1 MVKKY
6 AGRYSRFLRP
16 ISIVIDLIVVNS
28 FIFLFIFY
36 NDIFL
41 GKLTY
46 IIFSFLW
53 IASSLL
59 TRFYEV
65 YRFTKVLR
73 IFTIIFYQF
82 VLFTVLV
89 FAYLG
94 AIDSNEVDSLTVFLY
109 ITYCFVPIAGFKLLL
124 YYGLQRYRLG
134 FGGNFRKT
142 IIIGNN
148 DAVSELKNFFTTQK
162 ELGYEN
168 RKTFQFKSPNDFDIE
183 SCFIFILN
191 NNIDEVYCS
200 ANELKKDQLK

>member
-82 VLFTVLV
+82 ALFTVLV

-94 AIDSNEVDSLTVFLY
+94 AIDSSEADSLTVFLY
-109 ITYCFVPIAGFKLLL
+109 ITYCFIPIAGFKLLL

-168 RKTFQFKSPNDFDIE
+168 RKTFQFKSPNVLFL
-183 SCFIFILN
+183 F
-191 NNIDEVYCS
+191 
-200 ANELKKDQLK
+200 

>member
-16 ISIVIDLIVVNS
+16 ISILIDLIVVNS
-28 FIFLFIFY
+28 FIFLFFFY
-36 NDIFL
+36 SEILL

-46 IIFSFLW
+46 VIFSFLW
-53 IASSLL
+53 IISSLL

-94 AIDSNEVDSLTVFLY
+94 AIDSNEVNSFTVLLY
-109 ITYCFVPIAGFKLLL
+109 ITYCFIPIAGFKLLL

-148 DAVSELKNFFTTQK
+148 DAVLELKDFFNKQK

-168 RKTFQFKSPNDFDIE
+168 RKTFQFKSSNDFDIE
-183 SCFIFILN
+183 ACFKFILN
-191 NNIDEVYCS
+191 NNID
-200 ANELKKDQLK
+200 

>member
-16 ISIVIDLIVVNS
+16 ISILIDLAVVNS
-28 FIFLFIFY
+28 FIFLFFFY
-36 NDIFL
+36 NDILL
-41 GKLTY
+41 GKVTY

-53 IASSLL
+53 IISSLL

-94 AIDSNEVDSLTVFLY
+94 ATESSVANSLIILMY

-148 DAVSELKNFFTTQK
+148 DAVTELKDFFSSQK

-168 RKTFQFKSPNDFDIE
+168 RKTFHFESPNDFDIE
-183 SCFIFILN
+183 ACFTFILN

-200 ANELKKDQLK
+200 ANELKKTK

>member
-16 ISIVIDLIVVNS
+16 ISILIDLIVVNS
-28 FIFLFIFY
+28 FIFLFFFY
-36 NDIFL
+36 TEILL

-46 IIFSFLW
+46 VIFSFLW
-53 IASSLL
+53 IISSLL

-94 AIDSNEVDSLTVFLY
+94 AIDSNEVNSFTVLLY
-109 ITYCFVPIAGFKLLL
+109 IT
-124 YYGLQRYRLG
+124 
-134 FGGNFRKT
+134 
-142 IIIGNN
+142 
-148 DAVSELKNFFTTQK
+148 
-162 ELGYEN
+162 
-168 RKTFQFKSPNDFDIE
+168 
-183 SCFIFILN
+183 
-191 NNIDEVYCS
+191 
-200 ANELKKDQLK
+200 